1 MPPLR
6 GALPVDETQS
16 FKRYPYSGGFA
27 PMSRARAIALA
38 QHTLHLS
45 QGKGAFRFASGA
57 PCRRLGLVARPRH
70 ARKRACRALRARS
83 LRSLAVKFRCAEFGL
98 CLLVFIAA
106 RGLAEAVTQEVT
118 GCSATG
124 LKTKTDRGSGYRSG
138 PIRSRPGGR

>member
-57 PCRRLGLVARPRH
+57 PCRRLGLVADLGTPVNGH
-70 ARKRACRALRARS
+70 AALRARS

-106 RGLAEAVTQEVT
+106 RG
-118 GCSATG
+118 
-124 LKTKTDRGSGYRSG
+124 
-138 PIRSRPGGR
+138 

>member
-45 QGKGAFRFASGA
+45 QGKGPSASLQVRRAGASG
-57 PCRRLGLVARPRH
+57 
-70 ARKRACRALRARS
+70 
-83 LRSLAVKFRCAEFGL
+83 
-98 CLLVFIAA
+98 
-106 RGLAEAVTQEVT
+106 
-118 GCSATG
+118 
-124 LKTKTDRGSGYRSG
+124 
-138 PIRSRPGGR
+138 